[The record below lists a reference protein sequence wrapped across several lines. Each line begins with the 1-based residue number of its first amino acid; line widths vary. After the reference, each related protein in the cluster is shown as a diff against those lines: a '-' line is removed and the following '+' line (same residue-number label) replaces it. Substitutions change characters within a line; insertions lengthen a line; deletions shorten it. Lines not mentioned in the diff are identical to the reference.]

1 MIDLKTDDYG
11 IIPKF
16 FARKDFFDWIA
27 RRGIY
32 AADVNFDFHKASKE
46 EKAEFARRVKE
57 SDEAWLR
64 KWSDEAMRG
73 STSAL
78 NSLWSLVK
86 SGELEKSRYDEIK
99 KYYSGEKSYGDWND
113 DYQPHR

>member
-1 MIDLKTDDYG
+1 MTDLKTDDYG
-11 IIPKF
+11 IIPEF
-16 FARKDFFDWIA
+16 FATKDFFDWIA
-27 RRGIY
+27 KRGIY
-32 AADVNFDFHKASKE
+32 AADIKFDFHTASEE

-64 KWSDEAMRG
+64 KSIDEAMHG

-78 NSLWSLVK
+78 NYLWALVK

-113 DYQPHR
+113 D

>member
-1 MIDLKTDDYG
+1 MTDVKTDNYG
-11 IIPKF
+11 IVPEF

-27 RRGIY
+27 KRGVH
-32 AADVNFDFHKASKE
+32 ADDVKFDFHTASKE
-46 EKAEFARRVKE
+46 ERAEFARRVKE
-57 SDEAWLR
+57 ADEAR
-64 KWSDEAMRG
+64 FREAVNDAMRG

-113 DYQPHR
+113 D